1 MPFESESDRCPA
13 VRFRVRRA
21 HKVSEPVTVSRGDPS
36 KVPEESAATRRRFRG
51 FRAAH
56 LFLTVAAQQKIP
68 HFRSIMNRI
77 IYILLKNKVSV
88 LRNFKYTTFGRMIG

>member
-51 FRAAH
+51 FRA
-56 LFLTVAAQQKIP
+56 VAAQQKIP